1 VTDAS
6 IENKSRK
13 VGKLRPS
20 QAVTQ
25 HGPGAVID
33 LPELSVIVA
42 GIDRWYVS
50 SGDRILEPRLEA
62 FIESKG
68 LFRAPKPGPG
78 KFGGIPAFVFPE
90 YLVCPYQRCRRLA
103 PFHDFS
109 FAEYPGEFRCD
120 APVHGGG
127 RKPAAFPARFM
138 VACAHGHLDDF
149 PWRSWAHGGATG
161 CQQPLRLE
169 DRGSTGSA
177 NDLVVKCS
185 CGESAALGN
194 AFRDGAHEACTGRQP
209 WISRNHYDGSGCDQ
223 RPRTILRGASNAYF
237 AVATSAISIPPWSDP
252 IFQDIAPYM
261 EIIEQPDS
269 LEKLKAGIELGF
281 YKLDEL
287 LTKYTV
293 EQIWEARERKG
304 DPPKDEDLRT
314 REYQALLNPEQSV
327 EPEAEFEA
335 SFRPVASGYAKKIR
349 SVVAVTRLREV
360 RALRAFTRIDSI
372 PEVGERHDVSAL
384 EAELAPIGTN
394 QVKWRPATELRGEGV
409 FLELGADAVTRW
421 ETDSAVAAWARELA
435 PVFERSWQNRGEI
448 DFPGA
453 RYVLLHTLAH
463 VLMRQMSL
471 DAGYSSSAL
480 RERIYCSE
488 EMSGLLIYTAS
499 SDSDGSL
506 GGLVDLAQPA
516 RLGPLLELALKS
528 AGFCAS
534 DPLCSAGRGTSDSLN
549 GAACHACLLLAET
562 SCELSNRL
570 LDRACLVP
578 TLVEKKRAFFDGG

>member
-1 VTDAS
+1 MTPDTDATRNQK
-6 IENKSRK
+6 I
-13 VGKLRPS
+13 GKLRPS

-42 GIDRWYVS
+42 GTDHWYVG

-62 FIESKG
+62 FIGSKG

-90 YLVCPYQRCRRLA
+90 YLVCPHQRCRRLA
-103 PFHDFS
+103 HFHDFS
-109 FAEYPGEFRCD
+109 FVEYPGEFRCD
-120 APVHGGG
+120 AEVHAGG

-138 VACAHGHLDDF
+138 MACPHGHLDDF
-149 PWRSWAHGGATG
+149 PWRSWAHGGGTG
-161 CQQPLRLE
+161 CAEPLRLE
-169 DRGSTGSA
+169 DLGNTGSA
-177 NDLVVKCS
+177 NDLIVR
-185 CGESAALGN
+185 CGCAKRARLGN
-194 AFRDGAHEACTGRQP
+194 AFRDGAHESCTGRQP
-209 WISRNHYDGSGCDQ
+209 WISRMHYEAGCGE

-237 AVATSAISIPPWSDP
+237 AIATSAISIPPWSDP

-261 EIIEQPDS
+261 DIIEQPGS

-293 EQIWEARERKG
+293 EQIWEAREREG
-304 DPPKDEDLRT
+304 DPPLEADLRT
-314 REYQALLNPEQSV
+314 REYRALLNPEESV

-335 SFRPVASGYAKKIR
+335 AFREVPEGYEFGIR

-372 PEVGERHDVSAL
+372 PEVGERHDVSDM

-394 QVKWRPATELRGEGV
+394 HVRWRPATELRGEGI
-409 FLELGADAVTRW
+409 FLELDPDAVASW
-421 ETDSAVAAWARELA
+421 EQGANVSAWAHKLA
-435 PVFERSWQNRGEI
+435 PIFEESWQNRGAV

-480 RERIYCSE
+480 RERIYCSP
-488 EMSGLLIYTAS
+488 EMSGIMIYTAS

-516 RLGPLLELALKS
+516 RIGPLLELALKS

-578 TLVEKKRAFFDGG
+578 TLVEKQRAFFDGG